1 VGGRWRVVRVTAKL
15 TPLILAARDSSD
27 EANARPKTMTKPVA
41 QTRAQKSHSKRHCYE
56 VKRAKKK
63 MAKTAA
69 NAKEFRRQKTESFL
83 HSSFGLFMA
92 CCSFN
97 LV

>member
-1 VGGRWRVVRVTAKL
+1 MFYEPVALAAGMAKEKLVVGGRWRVVRVTAKL

-63 MAKTAA
+63 A
-69 NAKEFRRQKTESFL
+69 
-83 HSSFGLFMA
+83 G
-92 CCSFN
+92 
-97 LV
+97 